1 MWNRRLG
8 AMVAAKIMT
17 VMVFVFMQRAGHPS
31 LHGDASEGSRCGGVV
46 GGTLVMGSKRI
57 KAVWQR

>member
-1 MWNRRLG
+1 
-8 AMVAAKIMT
+8 MVAAKIMT
-17 VMVFVFMQRAGHPS
+17 VMVFMFMQRAGHPS

-57 KAVWQR
+57 KVAWQR